1 MLKHSFWIL
10 LPCVIFLIFIYLFIP
25 RQTLSCI
32 PNVGCTLE
40 EKSVISGSISFQS
53 FKQSDIL
60 YGYTKSNKH
69 YRFGSHKHFSSY
81 IPVLVM
87 KDNTKIELENLSFKF
102 ETPAENFVNDIKMNK
117 KVCNIIL
124 IILIIALVAV
134 ISIIAIK
141 VNICR
146 KYLLF
151 NFFAV
156 ILIVFHH

>member
-32 PNVGCTLE
+32 PNIGCTLE
-40 EKSVISGSISFQS
+40 EKSDISGSISFQS

-69 YRFGSHKHFSSY
+69 YRFGSHRHFSSY

-117 KVCNIIL
+117 KVKRTSPNIFIQ
-124 IILIIALVAV
+124 IIRD
-134 ISIIAIK
+134 AI
-141 VNICR
+141 
-146 KYLLF
+146 
-151 NFFAV
+151 
-156 ILIVFHH
+156 